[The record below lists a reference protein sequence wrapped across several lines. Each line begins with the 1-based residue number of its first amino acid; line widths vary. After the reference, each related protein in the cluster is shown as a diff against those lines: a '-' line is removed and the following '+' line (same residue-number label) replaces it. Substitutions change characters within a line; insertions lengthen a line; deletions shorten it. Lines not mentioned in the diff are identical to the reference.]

1 MSHNRTTTK
10 KVSFVDKKQLNNNIN
25 TFSRSGTKKVSIL
38 KHKGKD
44 SKTDKTMEV
53 IQKNKKIEV
62 NKIEL
67 KLNDIKEEESVNINN
82 NKNNNN
88 NDKLKYLPAD
98 EYFKVTIQ
106 KDLEQGLLNIAILHP
121 ADPIKFLG
129 NYLIEKSKNN
139 SSTS

>member
-1 MSHNRTTTK
+1 M
-10 KVSFVDKKQLNNNIN
+10 DKKQQLNNNTN
-25 TFSRSGTKKVSIL
+25 AFSKSDTKRVSIL
-38 KHKGKD
+38 KHKGKET
-44 SKTDKTMEV
+44 KNDKTMEV
-53 IQKNKKIEV
+53 IQKDEKIEV

-67 KLNDIKEEESVNINN
+67 KLNDIKEEEPIIINN
-82 NKNNNN
+82 NKNKNNN
-88 NDKLKYLPAD
+88 SNDKLKYLPAD

-129 NYLIEKSKNN
+129 NYLIEKSKIN

>member
-1 MSHNRTTTK
+1 M
-10 KVSFVDKKQLNNNIN
+10 DKKQQLNNNTN
-25 TFSRSGTKKVSIL
+25 AFSRSDTKRVSIL
-38 KHKGKD
+38 KHKGKET
-44 SKTDKTMEV
+44 KNDKTMEV
-53 IQKNKKIEV
+53 IQKDEKIEV

-67 KLNDIKEEESVNINN
+67 KLNDIKEEEPIIIIN
-82 NKNNNN
+82 NKNNNY

-121 ADPIKFLG
+121 ADTIKFLG

>member
-1 MSHNRTTTK
+1 M
-10 KVSFVDKKQLNNNIN
+10 DKKQQLNNNTN
-25 TFSRSGTKKVSIL
+25 AFSRSDTKRVSIL
-38 KHKGKD
+38 KHKGKET
-44 SKTDKTMEV
+44 KNDKTMEV
-53 IQKNKKIEV
+53 IQKDEKIEV

-67 KLNDIKEEESVNINN
+67 KLNDIKEEEPIIIIN
-82 NKNNNN
+82 NKNNNY